1 MNTHQK
7 IKRRINGNGNGKA
20 EQGQQWHRHRVDLC
34 QKRSSS
40 VLYARDDYV
49 QHKAERQLCL
59 DRKKWLTILCEL
71 APKCKARLPGG
82 ERAGRGRF
90 SPPLL

>member
-7 IKRRINGNGNGKA
+7 IKRRIASNGNGKA
-20 EQGQQWHRHRVDLC
+20 EQGHRHRIDLC
-34 QKRSSS
+34 KKRSSS
-40 VLYARDDYV
+40 VLYARDDHV

-59 DRKKWLTILCEL
+59 DKKKWLTILCEL
-71 APKCKARLPGG
+71 ARQSKARLPGG